1 MIFSFL
7 THWIKGTL
15 ADTRPPR
22 LFPQLPLVAAVQ
34 PGPEGREYLP
44 GLAAA
49 GLLQG
54 VDVNN
59 AGTARVIAGR
69 RLSAFEKP

>member
-1 MIFSFL
+1 VV
-7 THWIKGTL
+7 HDL
-15 ADTRPPR
+15 A
-22 LFPQLPLVAAVQ
+22 
-34 PGPEGREYLP
+34 GPEKEAATEQESLP

-59 AGTARVIAGR
+59 AGTARVIADR